1 MTGTKTKTTTESS
14 TINNQPS
21 TTNKENNMSDQSI
34 IEKVQAI
41 LARANHP
48 NTPQAEAETALAM
61 AHRLITK
68 HNLDESALSQAQES
82 EDIVSD
88 KLVITGAWAVRR
100 RQVAYTVA
108 RKNSCDA
115 YQSTHWK
122 DNELWK
128 KDGFVLHIYG
138 TKADIFAVKTIW
150 SAVEALALRTI
161 PKEGDRSFKTSW
173 WYGFRTGI
181 DRALTK
187 ANREV
192 VNDIVA
198 EGGSSLVLVDRLKRA
213 ENEMRAQ
220 VAGLRTTKSSYGAR
234 SSGGYSA
241 GVSAGSSFSSGGIG
255 RGSIGALGR

>member
-1 MTGTKTKTTTESS
+1 MT
-14 TINNQPS
+14 
-21 TTNKENNMSDQSI
+21 DQNI

-48 NTPQAEAETALAM
+48 NTPQAEAETALAL

-68 HNLDESALSQAQES
+68 HNLDESALAPCAES

-88 KLVITGAWAVRR
+88 SLVITGAWAVRR

-108 RKNSCDA
+108 RRNSCDA
-115 YQSTHWK
+115 FQTKHWK
-122 DNELWK
+122 EDELWK

-138 TKADIFAVKTIW
+138 TKADIFAVKTLW
-150 SAVEALALRTI
+150 SAVEALAVRTI

-181 DRALTK
+181 DRALRK
-187 ANREV
+187 ANTQV

-213 ENEMRAQ
+213 ENEMHAR
-220 VAGLRTTKSSYGAR
+220 VAGLRSTSSSYGAR
-234 SSGGYSA
+234 SSGGYNA
-241 GVSAGSSFSSGGIG
+241 GVSAGSSFSTGGIG

>member
-1 MTGTKTKTTTESS
+1 MA
-14 TINNQPS
+14 
-21 TTNKENNMSDQSI
+21 DQNI

-88 KLVITGAWAVRR
+88 RLVITGAWAVRR

-115 YQSTHWK
+115 YQSKNWK
-122 DNELWK
+122 TNEAWK
-128 KDGFVLHIYG
+128 QDGFILHIYG

-198 EGGSSLVLVDRLKRA
+198 EGGSALVLVDRLKRA
-213 ENEMRAQ
+213 ESEMRAQ
-220 VAGLRTTKSSYGAR
+220 VAGLRSTYSYRGAR
-234 SSGGYSA
+234 SSGGYNA